1 MLKDRKAC
9 FHCVRV
15 LFSEETRYIDGSM
28 HLSVCRGMNSG
39 WKDDAAW
46 AVRASEPTQTRV
58 GCRSVCKRDFISPAT
73 KASVPWPYWHSL
85 HPTAINWFAI
95 EMVCQL
101 YSDGLGFYSRFQG
114 SYFHIFSPFLSLFIS
129 FCFLPGLRSFWCKL
143 KSTRTRDRE

>member
-28 HLSVCRGMNSG
+28 HLPVCREMNSG
-39 WKDDAAW
+39 WKDDTAR
-46 AVRASEPTQTRV
+46 AVRASEPTQTRA
-58 GCRSVCKRDFISPAT
+58 GCRSVCKRDFIFPAT

-101 YSDGLGFYSRFQG
+101 YSDGLRFYSRVSGFLF
-114 SYFHIFSPFLSLFIS
+114 SYILSLSLFIS

-143 KSTRTRDRE
+143 KSTRTRD